1 MATPALIPHL
11 RHGARRCFIY
21 RLYNR
26 RHAQASQ
33 TQYFGK
39 KYIGNC
45 ERTRG
50 SFAAQVCGSVNCPA
64 LPSVDRHS
72 QDRPPPRN
80 RLRACRFRNTHSRT
94 GPRPESR
101 PPFSRPAP
109 RFRRTS
115 PSAAFTLPVCH
126 CPQWGI
132 VVLWSRSNRILTRAS
147 LPGRA
152 AGSIM
157 VQSRR
162 NAGICLHRTGWPS
175 RWGRLP

>member
-1 MATPALIPHL
+1 MEREGALYTDYTTAATPRQAKSNISVKNILGIVSGQAAPSLRRSAEAQIALRRRPLTGTRRTARPRGIDCAHAASAIRIPAP
-11 RHGARRCFIY
+11 AR
-21 RLYNR
+21 L
-26 RHAQASQ
+26 
-33 TQYFGK
+33 
-39 KYIGNC
+39 
-45 ERTRG
+45 
-50 SFAAQVCGSVNCPA
+50 
-64 LPSVDRHS
+64 
-72 QDRPPPRN
+72 
-80 RLRACRFRNTHSRT
+80 
-94 GPRPESR
+94 
-101 PPFSRPAP
+101 PFSRPAL
-109 RFRRTS
+109 RFRLTS